1 MWYGTL
7 SFQKIQWCKNNKS
20 TNDDLP
26 LTKNSTCES
35 KSISTQI
42 YFISNTTCFKYH
54 VKMTLLVVKIIFV
67 NIIFFSIEFGP
78 KLYINI
84 FVFFIYRYIKSKF
97 RFKINNVC
105 NTWLCQSTNT
115 GNIKRTVF
123 ITKGQKRRNFV
134 NCNTINL
141 FTRISHVKTSYCRFI
156 KNTSQK

>member
-26 LTKNSTCES
+26 LTKNSTCKS

-54 VKMTLLVVKIIFV
+54 IKMTLLVVKIIFV
-67 NIIFFSIEFGP
+67 NIIIFSIEFGP

-84 FVFFIYRYIKSKF
+84 FVFSSYTLNQSSDSRSIMYATLGYVSQQALVTSRG
-97 RFKINNVC
+97 
-105 NTWLCQSTNT
+105 LCS
-115 GNIKRTVF
+115 
-123 ITKGQKRRNFV
+123 
-134 NCNTINL
+134 
-141 FTRISHVKTSYCRFI
+141 
-156 KNTSQK
+156 SQKDRKEEIL

>member
-26 LTKNSTCES
+26 LTKNSTCKS

-54 VKMTLLVVKIIFV
+54 FKMTLLVVKIIFV

-84 FVFFIYRYIKSKF
+84 FVSSYTGTLNQSSDSRSIMYATLGYVSQQTLVTSRG
-97 RFKINNVC
+97 
-105 NTWLCQSTNT
+105 LCS
-115 GNIKRTVF
+115 
-123 ITKGQKRRNFV
+123 
-134 NCNTINL
+134 
-141 FTRISHVKTSYCRFI
+141 
-156 KNTSQK
+156 SQKDRKEEIL